1 MGSRARAHIA
11 SRARELATGYA
22 ERKMMAEEHKVLVYK
37 SRAERRAEN
46 KALLAERDAR
56 DAEIRATLTKEEKKA
71 LRRARKGGLA

>member
-1 MGSRARAHIA
+1 
-11 SRARELATGYA
+11 
-22 ERKMMAEEHKVLVYK
+22 MAEEHKVLVYK

-71 LRRARKGGLA
+71 LRRARKGGLV